1 MIVIRLIHRV
11 SAYLLSVILTLF
23 TPPGLAEDTD
33 DLVIRCEICHGQ
45 DGNSELPMFPSI
57 SGFSYEGF
65 LYAMEVYREDRR
77 IAAEF
82 QQPNKPETVMNNI
95 AQQLSDEDLE
105 GLANYFSKRKYI
117 PRSQAFDPEL
127 ASRGAILHEEH
138 CERCH
143 LQNGT
148 EAGDDVAPLAGQWTL
163 YLRMQFDNILSG
175 KRIVPRRMLNRFKKL
190 NPEDIEA
197 LLNYYASIN

>member
-1 MIVIRLIHRV
+1 MIRLIHRV
-11 SAYLLSVILTLF
+11 PVYLLSAGLVLF
-23 TPPGLAEDTD
+23 ALPGLAEDTD

-65 LYAMEVYREDRR
+65 LYAMEVYREDRS

-95 AQQLSDEDLE
+95 AQQLSEADLE

-127 ASRGAILHEEH
+127 ASRGAILHEDR
-138 CERCH
+138 CEQCH
-143 LQNGT
+143 VENGT
-148 EAGDDVAPLAGQWTL
+148 KAGDEVAPLAGQWTL

-175 KRIVPRRMLNRFKKL
+175 KRIVPRRMLNRIKKL

-197 LLNYYASIN
+197 LLNYYASLN